1 LPRWRR
7 AAAPRQRCRGARRSR
22 RPGGGFYDKTTAAT
36 DLPQRSFHGQLLVDT
51 RLTARISGAVK
62 WETYLSITN
71 LFNQMVNPYVVNV
84 QNDFDTIGRT
94 YRVGVRF
101 TY

>member
-1 LPRWRR
+1 M
-7 AAAPRQRCRGARRSR
+7 
-22 RPGGGFYDKTTAAT
+22 
-36 DLPQRSFHGQLLVDT
+36 LVNT
-51 RLTARISGAVK
+51 RLTARIPGAVK

-71 LFNQMVNPYVVNV
+71 LFNQMVNPYLVNV